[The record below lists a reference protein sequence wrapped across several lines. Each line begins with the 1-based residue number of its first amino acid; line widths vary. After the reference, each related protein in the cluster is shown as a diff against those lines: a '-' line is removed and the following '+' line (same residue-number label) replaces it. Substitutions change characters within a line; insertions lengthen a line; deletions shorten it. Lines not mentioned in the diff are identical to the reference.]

1 MPRVASAEL
10 FPAPVRGEVWWIEF
24 DPTVGSEVRKTRPA
38 VVASVPSVGVLPLRI
53 VVPVTEWDV
62 RWAEVPWMVHLR
74 RGPRNGLAKDSAADC
89 FQVKSLSLERFRSR
103 LGAVTAGEVEEIA
116 AAVALCVGAA

>member
-62 RWAEVPWMVHLR
+62 RWAEVPWMVHLG

-103 LGAVTAGEVEEIA
+103 LGVVTAGEVEEIA

>member
-62 RWAEVPWMVHLR
+62 RWAEVPWMVHLG
-74 RGPRNGLAKDSAADC
+74 RGPRNGLAKDSAADS

>member
-53 VVPVTEWDV
+53 VVPVTEWDA
-62 RWAEVPWMVHLR
+62 RWSDVPWMVHLG
-74 RGPRNGLAKDSAADC
+74 RGPRNGLAKDSAADS